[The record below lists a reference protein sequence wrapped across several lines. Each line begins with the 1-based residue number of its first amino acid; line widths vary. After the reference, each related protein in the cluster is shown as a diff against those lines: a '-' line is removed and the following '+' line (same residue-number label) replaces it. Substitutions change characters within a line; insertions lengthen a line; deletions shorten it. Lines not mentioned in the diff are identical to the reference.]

1 MYCQRNEKKQ
11 CYHEEKAVEEGNDD
25 VQYDN
30 DDNNDG
36 NDRHRL

>member
-1 MYCQRNEKKQ
+1 MYCQRNKKKL
-11 CYHEEKAVEEGNDD
+11 YHEEKDVEEGDND